1 MSYCQMISFNDE
13 RNVFEYIQKIIIKL
27 LELLYRHGIMI
38 YFNVI
43 D

>member
-1 MSYCQMISFNDE
+1 MNRVNDE

-43 D
+43 E